1 MAGSISGLEILSS
14 WCEGTDLGNQVNKP
28 GNWQKYATEAEG
40 QSPTVPLEIPMLAAG
55 WCSLLAHTQRPGGP
69 WSTYKQR
76 LILHCRQQ
84 GYLECPLPEGDQV
97 SILSAL
103 DHPPASCPYSLVLG
117 HFVPEASLAVLT
129 WRTGCGVPSTLS
141 LKKAF
146 SRDTGSEL
154 LNWEAESAP
163 VALWQPEPTLGAPG
177 HPYQGSAAGLSA
189 HY

>member
-1 MAGSISGLEILSS
+1 M
-14 WCEGTDLGNQVNKP
+14 P
-28 GNWQKYATEAEG
+28 
-40 QSPTVPLEIPMLAAG
+40 
-55 WCSLLAHTQRPGGP
+55 RP
-69 WSTYKQR
+69 WSTYKR

-84 GYLECPLPEGDQV
+84 GYLECPLTEGDQV

-117 HFVPEASLAVLT
+117 HFVPEASLAVLI